1 MKKFWKL
8 EIRKKCRSQVFVVF
22 RISKSSNWK
31 FHCSVAYMSNLC
43 KSLNSQSVMMKM
55 ITFITINSGV
65 VTVPLIEGLCAQIY
79 YFRFR
84 GMPLCA
90 RRRGETGVTVD
101 RDKIEFMLFNFSS
114 IFNITL
120 REEVLS
126 SRKQNP
132 IMPLCPVFMALVTWV
147 EHLGEKLKD
156 TIPLPYGDAWQVG
169 AKAPSPA
176 RPGM

>member
-1 MKKFWKL
+1 
-8 EIRKKCRSQVFVVF
+8 
-22 RISKSSNWK
+22 
-31 FHCSVAYMSNLC
+31 MSNLC

-132 IMPLCPVFMALVTWV
+132 IMPLCPVFMALVT
-147 EHLGEKLKD
+147 
-156 TIPLPYGDAWQVG
+156 
-169 AKAPSPA
+169 
-176 RPGM
+176 